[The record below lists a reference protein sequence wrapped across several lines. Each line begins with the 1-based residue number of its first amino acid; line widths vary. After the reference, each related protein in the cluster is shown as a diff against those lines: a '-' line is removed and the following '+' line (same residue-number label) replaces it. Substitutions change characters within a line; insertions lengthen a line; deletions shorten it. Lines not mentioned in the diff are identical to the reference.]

1 MILLWYKILQ
11 LIVRQVNYD
20 VNLRDLSQQVDFLI
34 PYIVHVGEDRDTT
47 GLLGVIGLGR
57 KSPLSPRFV
66 HAVSSTC
73 DCIDTLRFNAHCW
86 VMFI

>member
-11 LIVRQVNYD
+11 LIVRQVNYEAS
-20 VNLRDLSQQVDFLI
+20 LRDLSQQVDFII

-57 KSPLSPRFV
+57 KSPLSAR
-66 HAVSSTC
+66 
-73 DCIDTLRFNAHCW
+73 L
-86 VMFI
+86 